1 MKTLPSLAL
10 RSWLGIKY
18 LTKVLKSL
26 TCIVDN
32 GTMVIGRQF
41 VDRDW
46 DYGSVMVD
54 ELTVWEE
61 KLSQQEIMRLYNSTV

>member
-1 MKTLPSLAL
+1 MWITSVFVLTFLFI
-10 RSWLGIKY
+10 LG
-18 LTKVLKSL
+18 
-26 TCIVDN
+26 N

-54 ELTVWEE
+54 ELTIWEE
-61 KLSQQEIMRLYNSTV
+61 ELSQQDIIRLYNSTV